1 MKKLIT
7 IILEVILI
15 LACVGYA
22 GSKFGVK
29 SLDSVDTMMVSLKSQ
44 IESEIT
50 ESISQVE
57 YLVPVE
63 HQEEFSKVIESVGKS
78 DQVDAMINKYSQ
90 SFLKDVASK
99 NGATMDINAEVDQ
112 FISDNETEIKASMGN
127 NVPEEVKSQ
136 VITEMRTKI
145 DFEKHYKDVV
155 EYTQKKLSPGQM
167 EALDTVNELIVNSES
182 YPMIAV
188 ATIAASLVLIILINI
203 KNRFGIG
210 YIGTALV
217 ISGITC
223 FGLSLI
229 MPSFVESSLVRIP
242 FEIDASQIPYGM
254 LKNYGYIY
262 GGIGLVLVII
272 SSIMS
277 RYEVVDA

>member
-1 MKKLIT
+1 MKKFIT
-7 IILEVILI
+7 IILELILI
-15 LACVGYA
+15 IACVGYA

-50 ESISQVE
+50 ESVSQVE

-63 HQEEFSKVIESVGKS
+63 YKEEFSKVIESVGKS
-78 DQVDAMINKYSQ
+78 EQVDEMINKYSQ
-90 SFLKDVASK
+90 NFLKDVASK

-112 FISDNETEIKASMGN
+112 FISDNEKDIKASMGN
-127 NVPEEVKSQ
+127 DVPEEVKSQ

-155 EYTQKKLSPGQM
+155 EYTQKKLSPAQM
-167 EALDTVNELIVNSES
+167 EALDTVNELILNSEL
-182 YPMIAV
+182 YPK
-188 ATIAASLVLIILINI
+188 IAAATLAVSLVLIILLNI
-203 KNRFGIG
+203 KNKLGIG
-210 YIGTALV
+210 YIGSALI

-229 MPSFVESSLVRIP
+229 MPSFVESNIARIP
-242 FEIDASQIPYGM
+242 FEIDATQIPYSM
-254 LKNYGYIY
+254 LRNYGYVY

-272 SSIMS
+272 NSIAG